1 MGLICSKDKD
11 DLAEAEEVVFH
22 SIGDAGPPQKP
33 SGSAAP
39 RRKASVRRQLR
50 ALKKTKDPVLRAI
63 LDEIQPNN
71 IKFFGKLNDFNK
83 NKMGIEALRLELM
96 PNDEL
101 SAVVVEVVGLFKDG
115 DESQIKLEFYQR
127 QLDGKS
133 PITSTEE
140 VYEVADKVLP
150 LFKQMLDEIAKAVGA
165 DVIVKMSPGLKAV
178 DRALQKAEDDYSDR
192 ACPNNG
198 PAIGWVF
205 DIVRG
210 TLSCGTI
217 QSVIAVI
224 ALLVKDKRITVRI
237 KFKNRFKHPTPN
249 GFCDMLLQVVFA
261 DQGLVH
267 TCEIQVHLRPI
278 TEYAVEH
285 KSHESY
291 DYFRQFFQ
299 GSMNTVAARLA
310 DMAKI
315 VGPDFAPADDGVEAK
330 AVLEDIVVDVLES
343 KDNVRFEQLSLL
355 LDKYLSELALTV
367 QVRIAQIDEMIEQ
380 YGPNHIELGSTYNN
394 MAIVLEKQG
403 KLDEAMEMYQKAL
416 AITIKALGPNH
427 SSVGGTYNNMAVVLE
442 SQGKLDEA
450 MEMYQKALAITIK
463 ALGPDHSDVG
473 ATYNNMA
480 SVLESQGKLD
490 EAMEMYQ
497 KALAI
502 RIKALGPDHSSVG
515 DTYNNMASVLKRQGK
530 LDEAMEMFQKA
541 LAIRIKALGPDH
553 SDVGGTYN
561 NMAVVLESQGK
572 LDEAMEMYQ
581 KALAIKIKALGPDHS
596 SVGDT
601 YNNMA
606 VVLKS
611 QGNLDEA
618 MEMYQKALA
627 IKIKALGPDHS
638 DVGQTYNNMAIVLQS
653 QGQLDEAMEMY
664 QKALAIKIKALGPD
678 HSSVGAT
685 YNNMAVVLQSQ
696 GKLDEAMEMYQKALA
711 IKIKALGPDHPST
724 GDTYYNMA
732 LLAETQ
738 GQLAKA
744 LELFTRTVTAYEVSY
759 GAEHSETVDAKKQ
772 VDRVRGMMA

>member
-1 MGLICSKDKD
+1 MGSNCSKGKD
-11 DLAEAEEVVFH
+11 DLAEEVAFRI
-22 SIGDAGPPQKP
+22 IGDAEPPQKP

-63 LDEIQPNN
+63 LDQTQPNN

-83 NKMGIEALRLELM
+83 NKMGIEALRLKLM

-101 SAVVVEVVGLFKDG
+101 SAVVVEVVGLFKGG

-140 VYEVADKVLP
+140 VYEVADKVHP

-217 QSVIAVI
+217 QSVIAVV
-224 ALLVKDKRITVRI
+224 ALLVKDKRITIRI

-249 GFCDMLLQVVFA
+249 GFCDMLFQVVFA

-343 KDNVRFEQLSLL
+343 KDEHRLFQLGGLMG
-355 LDKYLSELALTV
+355 DHLSELDLALYV
-367 QVRIAQIDEMIEQ
+367 GKAELAVGIER
-380 YGPNHIELGSTYNN
+380 YGPDSEEVGSTYNN
-394 MAIVLEKQG
+394 MAIVLE
-403 KLDEAMEMYQKAL
+403 
-416 AITIKALGPNH
+416 
-427 SSVGGTYNNMAVVLE
+427 
-442 SQGKLDEA
+442 
-450 MEMYQKALAITIK
+450 
-463 ALGPDHSDVG
+463 
-473 ATYNNMA
+473 
-480 SVLESQGKLD
+480 
-490 EAMEMYQ
+490 
-497 KALAI
+497 
-502 RIKALGPDHSSVG
+502 
-515 DTYNNMASVLKRQGK
+515 
-530 LDEAMEMFQKA
+530 
-541 LAIRIKALGPDH
+541 
-553 SDVGGTYN
+553 
-561 NMAVVLESQGK
+561 
-572 LDEAMEMYQ
+572 
-581 KALAIKIKALGPDHS
+581 
-596 SVGDT
+596 
-601 YNNMA
+601 
-606 VVLKS
+606 
-611 QGNLDEA
+611 
-618 MEMYQKALA
+618 
-627 IKIKALGPDHS
+627 
-638 DVGQTYNNMAIVLQS
+638 
-653 QGQLDEAMEMY
+653 
-664 QKALAIKIKALGPD
+664 
-678 HSSVGAT
+678 
-685 YNNMAVVLQSQ
+685 SQ

-732 LLAETQ
+732 LLAKKQ

-744 LELFTRTVTAYEVSY
+744 LELFTRTVTAYEGSY

>member
-11 DLAEAEEVVFH
+11 NLAEAEEVVFH
-22 SIGDAGPPQKP
+22 SIGDAEPPQKP

-39 RRKASVRRQLR
+39 RRMASVRRQLR
-50 ALKKTKDPVLRAI
+50 ALKKTKDPVLRAT
-63 LDEIQPNN
+63 LDQIQPNN

-115 DESQIKLEFYQR
+115 GDESHIKLELYQR

-150 LFKQMLDEIAKAVGA
+150 LFKQMLDEIAKSVGA
-165 DVIVKMSPGLKAV
+165 DVIVKMSPAGLKAV
-178 DRALQKAEDDYSDR
+178 DRALQKALADYSDR

-198 PAIGWVF
+198 PPIGWVF

-217 QSVIAVI
+217 QSVIAVV
-224 ALLVKDKRITVRI
+224 ALLVKDKRITIRI

-249 GFCDMLLQVVFA
+249 GFCDMLFQVVFA

-299 GSMNTVAARLA
+299 GSMNTVAARLE

-315 VGPDFAPADDGVEAK
+315 VGPDFAPADDGVRAE

-343 KDNVRFEQLSLL
+343 KDEHRLFQLGGLMS
-355 LDKYLSELALTV
+355 DYLSELDLALHV
-367 QVRIAQIDEMIEQ
+367 GKAELEVKIER
-380 YGPNHIELGSTYNN
+380 YGPDHSSVGITYNN
-394 MAIVLEKQG
+394 MAI
-403 KLDEAMEMYQKAL
+403 
-416 AITIKALGPNH
+416 
-427 SSVGGTYNNMAVVLE
+427 VLE

-463 ALGPDHSDVG
+463 ALGPDHSSVG
-473 ATYNNMA
+473 NTYGNMA
-480 SVLESQGKLD
+480 
-490 EAMEMYQ
+490 
-497 KALAI
+497 I
-502 RIKALGPDHSSVG
+502 
-515 DTYNNMASVLKRQGK
+515 VLK
-530 LDEAMEMFQKA
+530 
-541 LAIRIKALGPDH
+541 
-553 SDVGGTYN
+553 N
-561 NMAVVLESQGK
+561 QGK

-601 YNNMA
+601 YIGMA
-606 VVLKS
+606 
-611 QGNLDEA
+611 N
-618 MEMYQKALA
+618 
-627 IKIKALGPDHS
+627 
-638 DVGQTYNNMAIVLQS
+638 
-653 QGQLDEAMEMY
+653 
-664 QKALAIKIKALGPD
+664 
-678 HSSVGAT
+678 
-685 YNNMAVVLQSQ
+685 VLQSQ

-711 IKIKALGPDHPST
+711 ITIKALGPDHSSVGTTYNNMAIVLQSQGKADEAMEMYQKALAIRIKALGPDHSDV
-724 GDTYYNMA
+724 GDTCYNMA
-732 LLAETQ
+732 LVAKKQ

-744 LELFTRTVTAYEVSY
+744 LELFTRTVTAYEGSY